1 MIVDV
6 ISDLKSLH
14 LNKKK
19 PLIFCSCKEKWIVP
33 KIYTPTKLSTYVLKL
48 SFSVVNISN
57 KFKQTVKYINKLLRD
72 LI

>member
-6 ISDLKSLH
+6 VSDLKSLH

-19 PLIFCSCKEKWIVP
+19 PLMFCSCKEKLIIP
-33 KIYTPTKLSTYVLKL
+33 KICNPTKLSTYILKL
-48 SFSVVNISN
+48 SFSVVNISYN
-57 KFKQTVKYINKLLRD
+57 FKQTVKQMNKLLRV